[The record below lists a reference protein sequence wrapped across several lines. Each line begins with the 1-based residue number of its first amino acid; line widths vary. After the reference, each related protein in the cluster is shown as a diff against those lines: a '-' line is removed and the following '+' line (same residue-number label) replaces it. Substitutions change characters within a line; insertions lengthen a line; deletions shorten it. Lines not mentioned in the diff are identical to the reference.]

1 MDIDRYAEW
10 AAKIPVGTP
19 PLKDDADLLAYL
31 CLGLTSEAGE
41 IAGLMKK
48 RLRDGRWDAAATA
61 DELGDVAY
69 YFARLCAAIGKT
81 PSEILDQS
89 VGKVEARLKASAK
102 A

>member
-31 CLGLTSEAGE
+31 SLGLASEAGE
-41 IAGLMKK
+41 VAGLTKK
-48 RLRDGRWDAAATA
+48 RLRDGQCSADAAA

-69 YFARLCAAIGKT
+69 YFTRLCAAIGKT

-89 VGKVEARLKASAK
+89 VAKIEARLKASAK

>member
-10 AAKIPVGTP
+10 AAKIPVGR

-31 CLGLTSEAGE
+31 CLGLASEAGE
-41 IAGLMKK
+41 VAGLLKK
-48 RLRDGRWDAAATA
+48 RLRDGRWSAEAAA

-89 VGKVEARLKASAK
+89 VAKIEARLSQSAK